1 MYTGL
6 FDVLHDAADVDLL
19 PVRDRVHVDL
29 CVILHKLVDEGR
41 VSRALARA
49 CPEVEV
55 EIIIVVDDLHPAP
68 AEDVRRPHDD
78 RISEF
83 ARHLPCLLGRR
94 CGPEPWVRDAELC
107 QEPSEPGAVFRK
119 VYGVGRGAE
128 DSHSCL
134 FQLVRELKGTL
145 AAELQDDPYGLL
157 ALYDLQH
164 VFCGER
170 LEVETCR
177 GVVVGGDG
185 LRVGVDH
192 DRVVAALLQ
201 GVTGVDA
208 GVVELDA
215 LADAIGAAAEDD
227 DGGVLLAPDLVLLL
241 VSGVVV
247 GRARR
252 ELTGAGIDGL
262 VGRRDAEGPPHAPHH
277 LYRTPGSSC
286 DGLVGQPDP
295 LQLTKVLHAERHG
308 DGAFRSHDPGYGS
321 DKERVYGGTLEDLG
335 YVHPGAQGIE
345 DGEYP
350 VRARLVKAGI
360 DVLGVHL
367 QRCHSLHQAL
377 RKRPPYRHDLAHRV
391 HPGRERWH
399 SAWELLERETGYL
412 GNHVVQRR
420 LERGR
425 RRTRNVVWDLIERVP
440 HRQLGRYLRYREPR
454 SLARQRARAAH
465 PRVHLDHVVLVTL
478 WVDRKLDVGP
488 PSGNPDLTYYA

>member
-6 FDVLHDAADVDLL
+6 FDVLHDAADVELL
-19 PVRDRVHVDL
+19 PVRYRVHGDL

-41 VSRALARA
+41 VSRARARA

-55 EIIIVVDDLHPAP
+55 EVIIVVDDLHPAP

-83 ARHLPCLLGRR
+83 ACHLPCLLSRR

-241 VSGVVV
+241 IGGVVV

-252 ELTGAGIDGL
+252 ELTSAGIDVF
-262 VGRRDAEGPPHAPHH
+262 VGRGNTESPPH
-277 LYRTPGSSC
+277 TPNNLNRSPRGRC
-286 DGLVGQPDP
+286 DSLVGQPYP
-295 LQLTKVLHAERHG
+295 LQLAQVIDAEWFG

-321 DKERVYGGTLEDLG
+321 DKERIYGGTLEDLR
-335 YVHPGAQGIE
+335 YVHPGTQGIE
-345 DGEYP
+345 DGEDA
-350 VRARLVKAGI
+350 VRARFVEARM

-367 QRCHSLHQAL
+367 QRCHRFHQTL
-377 RKRPPYRHDLAHRV
+377 RERPPYRHDLDHRV
-391 HPGRERWH
+391 HPGREPGHGAR
-399 SAWELLERETGYL
+399 ELLECEAGYL

-425 RRTRNVVWDLIERVP
+425 RRTCNVVRDLIERIP
-440 HRQLGRYLRYREPR
+440 HR
-454 SLARQRARAAH
+454 
-465 PRVHLDHVVLVTL
+465 
-478 WVDRKLDVGP
+478 
-488 PSGNPDLTYYA
+488 